1 MNPLKP
7 TADLCDELGSSVV
20 VCEPIFRRFG
30 ELEHFGGT
38 VVTLRT
44 FEDNTKV
51 RTILAEP
58 GQGRVLVVDGG
69 GALTCG
75 LLGGNLA
82 KLAENNGWSGLVIH
96 GCVRDAEEIDRC
108 RIGVRAL
115 ATHPRKSRKQDG
127 GERDVEVAFA
137 GVRLV
142 PGVRLVADRDGVV
155 LLTAATAP

>member
-1 MNPLKP
+1 MIPLKP
-7 TADLCDELGSSVV
+7 TADLCDELGSAVA
-20 VCEPIFRRFG
+20 VCRPIFRSFG
-30 ELEHFGGT
+30 ELDHFGGA

-58 GQGRVLVVDGG
+58 GRGRVLVVDGG

-82 KLAENNGWSGLVIH
+82 KLAEENGWSGLVIH

-127 GERDVEVAFA
+127 GERDVEVSFA
-137 GVRLV
+137 GVSFA
-142 PGVRLVADRDGVV
+142 PGARLVADRDGVV
-155 LLTAATAP
+155 LLPAENLP